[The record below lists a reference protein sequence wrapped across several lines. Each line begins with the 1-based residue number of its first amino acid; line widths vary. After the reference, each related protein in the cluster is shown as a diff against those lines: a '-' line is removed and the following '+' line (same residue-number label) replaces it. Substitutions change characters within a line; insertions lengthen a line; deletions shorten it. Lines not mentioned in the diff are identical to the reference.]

1 MILVSNLDN
10 TSIEITVSNNLRY
23 GILLSGGLDSAVL
36 LFLLMTEYKNLNI
49 EPNIKIF
56 TIPKTD
62 GSYLYVPGIISKI
75 NEKFNSNLRPTTLVG
90 SSCDHHTVQVSH
102 ATRDIFTSDVVDE
115 LFIATNQNPPEE
127 EFDFL
132 QFKNGANIR
141 SKEVTARI
149 HKPFFILRKSHIV
162 DFMYQFNAEELAV
175 LTHSCIKMTDTRC
188 TVCFPC
194 KERQWAF
201 FKNQKEDLGI
211 N

>member
-1 MILVSNLDN
+1 MLLVSKLDEE
-10 TSIEITVSNNLRY
+10 SIEVTVSKNLRY

-36 LFLLMTEYKNLNI
+36 LFLLMTEYKNLNL

-62 GSYLYVPGIISKI
+62 GSYLYVPRIISKI
-75 NEKFNSNLRPTTLVG
+75 NEKFNSNLGPTTLVG
-90 SSCDHHTVQVSH
+90 SPHDHHTAQVKN
-102 ATRDIFTSDVVDE
+102 ATKDIFKSNTVDE

-132 QFKNGANIR
+132 QFKNGANVR
-141 SKEVTARI
+141 SKEVTNWI
-149 HKPFFILRKSHIV
+149 HKPFFALRKSHII
-162 DFMYQFNAEELAV
+162 DFMYQLNAEELAT

-194 KERQWAF
+194 KEREWAF
-201 FKNQKEDLGI
+201 FKNRKEDLGI
-211 N
+211 F